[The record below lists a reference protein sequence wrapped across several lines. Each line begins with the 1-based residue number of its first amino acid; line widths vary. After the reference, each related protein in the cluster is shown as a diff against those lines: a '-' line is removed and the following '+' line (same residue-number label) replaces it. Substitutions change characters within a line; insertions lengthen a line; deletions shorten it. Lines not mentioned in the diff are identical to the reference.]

1 MHERTRSNS
10 VSRTVNIG
18 FEGLVELVDQHLMNA
33 LVESER
39 PESVLESVLTEY
51 AHDLRRSGQ
60 VPAQFEEDV
69 LEELRDL
76 ALDVIRKRTYGCPTI
91 DAFRKRH
98 K

>member
-1 MHERTRSNS
+1 MLGRTRTKS
-10 VSRTVNIG
+10 VSIG

-39 PESVLESVLTEY
+39 PESVLEKVFEEY

-60 VPAQFEEDV
+60 IPSQFEEDV

-76 ALDVIRKRTYGCPTI
+76 TLDVIRKRTYGCLTI
-91 DAFRKRH
+91 DVFRKNR
-98 K
+98 KF

>member
-1 MHERTRSNS
+1 MHDRIRSKS
-10 VSRTVNIG
+10 VSIG

-39 PESVLESVLTEY
+39 PDSVLEKVLEEY

-60 VPAQFEEDV
+60 IPAQFEDDV

-76 ALDVIRKRTYGCPTI
+76 TLDVIRKRTYGCLTI
-91 DAFRKRH
+91 DAFRRRK